1 MPKEQPKNH
10 QLLIKAPKNDLLT
23 LEDFIAF
30 AQHFP
35 SYHEALKY
43 LISLAKASPV
53 VEFQKCECFNEIP
66 NQPDYIECAEK
77 NEKGKVISAR
87 TLKRE
92 HCYFVCPSSSIV
104 KVELNQEVKKRRLEQ
119 EVSTLENKKNGLI
132 DEIKELEPKLEEKT
146 KEDHLL
152 TEGIKN
158 LRKLAAAE
166 NWPEQRKELEEKHQ
180 NEIAELKRGY
190 EEKLTE
196 KDKEI
201 LTLKST
207 PNAEHSEPQTIEET
221 MVQRETETTIQR
233 KVMQQGKI
241 ETEKPSSTEIY
252 EKYARRELFK
262 NKEILCPISS
272 QYVNVRDFCFHECQ
286 HIFRCEYYL
295 SLIHGEIPKEAQTRE
310 KETTHTEAHTEAQ
323 EQKA

>member
-1 MPKEQPKNH
+1 MQKETNKH
-10 QLLIKAPKNDLLT
+10 QLLIKAPKNDSST

-30 AQHFP
+30 AQSFR
-35 SYHEALKY
+35 SYHEALKN
-43 LISLAKASPV
+43 LCSLLKSSQI
-53 VEFQKCECFNEIP
+53 VEFQSCKNFNELP
-66 NQPDYIECAEK
+66 NQPDYVECSTMD
-77 NEKGKVISAR
+77 EKGKVISSK
-87 TLKRE
+87 TLTRKQ
-92 HCYFVCPSSSIV
+92 CYYGCPKSDIV
-104 KVELNQEVKKRRLEQ
+104 KVEVNLQAKITKLEK
-119 EVSTLENKKNGLI
+119 EIPKLENKKQ
-132 DEIKELEPKLEEKT
+132 ELEISLEEKK
-146 KEDHLL
+146 KEKDVW
-152 TEGIKN
+152 TEEIKN
-158 LRKLAAAE
+158 LRKLEEAE

-180 NEIAELKRGY
+180 KELDRMKQGY
-190 EEKLTE
+190 EDKLRE
-196 KDKEI
+196 KDQKI
-201 LTLKST
+201 LTLENQ
-207 PNAEHSEPQTIEET
+207 PNAEHSKPQSQTIEET

-286 HIFRCEYYL
+286 HIFGCEYYP